1 MEDNFARQQSRMQL
15 HKMAASGKLIP
26 SRETCGMSGG
36 GSARKEINMD
46 NKAYQKMDY
55 ALCLLSAA
63 ADGKRHGCIV
73 NSFHQ
78 VTSSFP
84 PKFTVAVNKDHE
96 TCKAIQA
103 AGSFSVTLLGADAPG
118 EIIDLFGYKSGRV
131 TDKFAGRAAETDS
144 NGNPYLKEHMVSR
157 IACKVVDQMEIGSFL
172 LFVGQATEA
181 EVLGD
186 GRVLTL
192 QAYTDRGKATPPTAT
207 VYRTVEINGYRC
219 TVCGYVYE
227 GESCRRISAALVSRP
242 GGEICEDREI
252 KDKPRAGTVRGL
264 LFG

>member
-1 MEDNFARQQSRMQL
+1 
-15 HKMAASGKLIP
+15 
-26 SRETCGMSGG
+26 MSGG

-227 GESCRRISAALVSRP
+227 GDPAAVKGAGEGVAAKLIGAKPVLGARRRHFVHDVHVIRIVRREERKH
-242 GGEICEDREI
+242 GRED
-252 KDKPRAGTVRGL
+252 DDD
-264 LFG
+264 

>member
-1 MEDNFARQQSRMQL
+1 
-15 HKMAASGKLIP
+15 
-26 SRETCGMSGG
+26 MSGG

-103 AGSFSVTLLGADAPG
+103 AGISIWSTTLHAM
-118 EIIDLFGYKSGRV
+118 R
-131 TDKFAGRAAETDS
+131 ETDS

-227 GESCRRISAALVSRP
+227 GESLPPDFRCPLCHAPAEKFVKI
-242 GGEICEDREI
+242 E
-252 KDKPRAGTVRGL
+252 K
-264 LFG
+264 

>member
-1 MEDNFARQQSRMQL
+1 
-15 HKMAASGKLIP
+15 
-26 SRETCGMSGG
+26 
-36 GSARKEINMD
+36 MD

-96 TCKAIQA
+96 TC
-103 AGSFSVTLLGADAPG
+103 
-118 EIIDLFGYKSGRV
+118 
-131 TDKFAGRAAETDS
+131 
-144 NGNPYLKEHMVSR
+144 NPYLKEHMVSR

-192 QAYTDRGKATPPTAT
+192 QAYTDRGKATPSTAT

-227 GESCRRISAALVSRP
+227 GESLPPDFRCPLCHAPAEKFVKI
-242 GGEICEDREI
+242 E
-252 KDKPRAGTVRGL
+252 K
-264 LFG
+264 

>member
-1 MEDNFARQQSRMQL
+1 
-15 HKMAASGKLIP
+15 
-26 SRETCGMSGG
+26 MSGG

-103 AGSFSVTLLGADAPG
+103 AGSFSVTLLGACLLYTSDAA
-118 EIIDLFGYKSGRV
+118 D
-131 TDKFAGRAAETDS
+131 
-144 NGNPYLKEHMVSR
+144 
-157 IACKVVDQMEIGSFL
+157 
-172 LFVGQATEA
+172 
-181 EVLGD
+181 
-186 GRVLTL
+186 
-192 QAYTDRGKATPPTAT
+192 DR
-207 VYRTVEINGYRC
+207 
-219 TVCGYVYE
+219 
-227 GESCRRISAALVSRP
+227 
-242 GGEICEDREI
+242 
-252 KDKPRAGTVRGL
+252 
-264 LFG
+264 

>member
-1 MEDNFARQQSRMQL
+1 
-15 HKMAASGKLIP
+15 
-26 SRETCGMSGG
+26 
-36 GSARKEINMD
+36 MD

-63 ADGKRHGCIV
+63 ADGERHGCIV

-118 EIIDLFGYKSGRV
+118 GTIDLFGYKSG
-131 TDKFAGRAAETDS
+131 

-227 GESCRRISAALVSRP
+227 GESLPPDFRCPLCHAPAEKFVKI
-242 GGEICEDREI
+242 E
-252 KDKPRAGTVRGL
+252 K
-264 LFG
+264 

>member
-1 MEDNFARQQSRMQL
+1 
-15 HKMAASGKLIP
+15 
-26 SRETCGMSGG
+26 MSGG

-118 EIIDLFGYKSGRV
+118 EIIDLSQLEF
-131 TDKFAGRAAETDS
+131 
-144 NGNPYLKEHMVSR
+144 
-157 IACKVVDQMEIGSFL
+157 
-172 LFVGQATEA
+172 
-181 EVLGD
+181 
-186 GRVLTL
+186 
-192 QAYTDRGKATPPTAT
+192 
-207 VYRTVEINGYRC
+207 
-219 TVCGYVYE
+219 YE
-227 GESCRRISAALVSRP
+227 GLGPAI
-242 GGEICEDREI
+242 
-252 KDKPRAGTVRGL
+252 
-264 LFG
+264 LFFFDGDTLRQITLTNMFN